1 MVCIR
6 GRVFDHELVQVLYL
20 PFITI
25 NGQSNFISTKSLTF
39 CKSFLVLLLE
49 RSGMSA
55 ALSWTQSNFF
65 SEITGKDQKEKTYK
79 LDNVFVWSW
88 WSMTE
93 AKMQNFKESLNLN
106 GNSLCTD
113 DLSPSKKTKQ
123 GYNWNKR
130 DGIEGVGLGLDLYNY
145 GIGI

>member
-65 SEITGKDQKEKTYK
+65 SEITGKD
-79 LDNVFVWSW
+79 
-88 WSMTE
+88 
-93 AKMQNFKESLNLN
+93 
-106 GNSLCTD
+106 
-113 DLSPSKKTKQ
+113 
-123 GYNWNKR
+123 
-130 DGIEGVGLGLDLYNY
+130 
-145 GIGI
+145 